1 MFFDDEWQL
10 PLTSII
16 TTTQENNHK
25 IDIKI
30 ILICIVWYLYIFMM
44 ETSHFYTPDCNQTIF
59 QANQYRPTTDHRNL
73 VSSYHLISPSP
84 FYHLSIKWTKKKKCQ
99 HFIESIHESILL
111 SGKQC
116 TWMKVND
123 FPASPSNQYSLY
135 KLMLLLNVR

>member
-1 MFFDDEWQL
+1 MRMFFDDEWQL

-16 TTTQENNHK
+16 TTTPQENNHK

-30 ILICIVWYLYIFMM
+30 ILICIMYDICKFLLWKQKSLLYTGLQSNYIP
-44 ETSHFYTPDCNQTIF
+44 SKS
-59 QANQYRPTTDHRNL
+59 
-73 VSSYHLISPSP
+73 VSTYHWPPKPYVSPSP

-99 HFIESIHESILL
+99 HFIESIHESIML

>member
-1 MFFDDEWQL
+1 MT
-10 PLTSII
+10 TSPHLNHNNN
-16 TTTQENNHK
+16 TTGKQSQN
-25 IDIKI
+25 
-30 ILICIVWYLYIFMM
+30 WYLNHSNLHCMISVNFYYGN
-44 ETSHFYTPDCNQTIF
+44 ESHFYTPDCSQTIF

-73 VSSYHLISPSP
+73 VWPYIAVPIL
-84 FYHLSIKWTKKKKCQ
+84 YHLSIKWTEKKNCQ

>member
-1 MFFDDEWQL
+1 MT
-10 PLTSII
+10 TSSHLNHNNN
-16 TTTQENNHK
+16 TTGKQSQN
-25 IDIKI
+25 
-30 ILICIVWYLYIFMM
+30 WYLNHSNLHCMISVNFYYGN
-44 ETSHFYTPDCNQTIF
+44 ESHFYTPDCSQTIF

-73 VSSYHLISPSP
+73 VSSYHLISPSLLP
-84 FYHLSIKWTKKKKCQ
+84 PQHKMNEKKKSQ